1 MPIGNPIRKQNE
13 SRMVSVLATEGQ
25 TVFTVQGGYIIN
37 HISVFRNGVRLSH
50 ADDYTA
56 GDGSTVTLNEGTNV
70 NDRIDFHIFDRFTVQ
85 NAIIGAASTQT
96 INGDLVLNGKLFGA
110 LDVPS
115 INLTGIVTAT
125 ELDLN
130 GDLDVDGHTELDF
143 VNVSA
148 ASTFN
153 DKLHLLDDDKLHL
166 GGAAG
171 DNGDLQL
178 FHDGSNSYIEDS
190 GTGNLFIES
199 NSSVQLR
206 DNTGNVDF
214 AKFINGGGVELYHNN
229 VERLTT
235 TYTGADVT
243 GTLNVTGVST
253 FTGDVNF
260 GDATSDTVT
269 FTARVDSDLSPSGST
284 RDLGTTGVEWR
295 NLYTSSGVIASDT
308 ISSHAS
314 DSDTKIRFPTV
325 DTVSV
330 ETAGTERVRINSSG
344 LIGIGTN
351 NPLNSAAGARVNI
364 YFKDETTYD
373 STTNRANGLIIH
385 NTASGGYSSLELAQ
399 RTTSGNTYGSAI
411 INAVD
416 PSNGNQYG
424 ADLTFQTRATG
435 SGNYGERMR
444 ITAGGQVGIATVI
457 PRTNFALDVNGDLT
471 LGESGG
477 VDNSFIDQKQNGNL
491 ELINSGRDDHA
502 GAIRINRMN
511 NISGDTT
518 YFRDVNIYNGK
529 GTSVMFVDGSAAS
542 VGINQT
548 SPIFTLDLK
557 RAGTDIIRMNN
568 SGETTHG
575 NVDAKMVAGGT
586 YYQNMDFHAYL
597 YKVQTYNGSSLGERL
612 RITKDGQVL
621 IGTTASLSFNG
632 VGQNHNLVVAGD
644 SSDTDITDNYN
655 AAITISNKDGTAN
668 NTAGLHFA
676 REDTDGTPH
685 YGGAAVVAQFQD
697 TMNTGQYPKADLAF
711 LTSTA
716 NNNAPSQK
724 MRLKASGEVLS
735 TSQFISKTTAEYNAN
750 VSTASGFTAD
760 AYNIVLAQDVLDNH
774 SVYIVNFSW
783 NHQGS
788 GQPYLIDGAFVF
800 QPGATNPGGAGA
812 MGPTFIP
819 VQGAHTEQGVS
830 KYFKFR
836 YYSPTGTH
844 VHGLQA
850 ASTVSLNDANG
861 NGILQMKIFKIGAE
875 TTI

>member
-130 GDLDVDGHTELDF
+130 GKGNISSDLTIERHL
-143 VNVSA
+143 NVTGI
-148 ASTFN
+148 STFKDKVHLLDS
-153 DKLHLLDDDKLHL
+153 DKLHI

-444 ITAGGQVGIATVI
+444 ITAAGQILIGTATARAVG
-457 PRTNFALDVNGDLT
+457 
-471 LGESGG
+471 GESNPRLHIEGSG
-477 VDNSFIDQKQNGNL
+477 NTSNSW
-491 ELINSGRDDHA
+491 
-502 GAIRINRMN
+502 
-511 NISGDTT
+511 
-518 YFRDVNIYNGK
+518 VNITRFQAGTGAPNLQFGK
-529 GTSVMFVDGSAAS
+529 ARSNTAGTYTIVQDDDNLGQISFLGADGSDLANYAAVIRAQVDGSPAS
-542 VGINQT
+542 NNIPGRLVFQTASGGTNSEKMRITSDGRILINTTAVTNTNDQLT
-548 SPIFTLDLK
+548 VKRPAGSWTEMSLTLDATTTTGSAANALMFTKSKHTYWNGYAFQSSHGYIGALLGK
-557 RAGTDIIRMNN
+557 RDSAGTSDQEIRLEIGGDSPNQNEEKTWTFRN
-568 SGETTHG
+568 SGNLALSGG
-575 NVDAKMVAGGT
+575 NIEFASGYGIDFSATGNSSGSMASELFDDYEEGTWTPSLTFGGGST
-586 YYQNMDFHAYL
+586 GISYGSRSGSYIKIGTMCY
-597 YKVQTYNGSSLGERL
+597 VQGQLDLTSKGSSTGDAAFDSLPFTVGDYVSGTSQEGSGF
-612 RITKDGQVL
+612 ITWWSNTGQSDFAPAVFW
-621 IGTTASLSFNG
+621 ISQGTTTA
-632 VGQNHNLVVAGD
+632 
-644 SSDTDITDNYN
+644 
-655 AAITISNKDGTAN
+655 TIYRTNDGSNIQTHTHSQWAN
-668 NTAGLHFA
+668 NTAIRFFA
-676 REDTDGTPH
+676 
-685 YGGAAVVAQFQD
+685 
-697 TMNTGQYPKADLAF
+697 QY
-711 LTSTA
+711 
-716 NNNAPSQK
+716 
-724 MRLKASGEVLS
+724 R
-735 TSQFISKTTAEYNAN
+735 TT
-750 VSTASGFTAD
+750 
-760 AYNIVLAQDVLDNH
+760 
-774 SVYIVNFSW
+774 
-783 NHQGS
+783 
-788 GQPYLIDGAFVF
+788 
-800 QPGATNPGGAGA
+800 
-812 MGPTFIP
+812 
-819 VQGAHTEQGVS
+819 
-830 KYFKFR
+830 
-836 YYSPTGTH
+836 
-844 VHGLQA
+844 
-850 ASTVSLNDANG
+850 
-861 NGILQMKIFKIGAE
+861 
-875 TTI
+875 